1 LSFIRFYLS
10 DRRTPRFEVDDQR
23 YRALGAWAIIDI
35 SVFMGVC
42 LDALAMV
49 DDVAAGRP
57 VEPWSSEHYDLTLT
71 QEGVTFSNYW
81 ADDERGRYTLA
92 EFREVVELYWAF
104 LASRPEE
111 PFIQRDY
118 WPDLPETEAEVLL
131 WEETWQRRH
140 PYRGRL
146 F

>member
-1 LSFIRFYLS
+1 MSFIRFHLS
-10 DRRTPRFEVDDQR
+10 DLGTPRFEVDDQR
-23 YRALGAWAIIDI
+23 YRALGAWAIIDM
-35 SVFMGVC
+35 SLLMGAC

-57 VEPWSSEHYDLTLT
+57 AEPWESEHYRLALTKD
-71 QEGVTFSNYW
+71 GVTFSNYW
-81 ADDERGRYTLA
+81 SEDERGQYSLL
-92 EFREVVELYWAF
+92 EFREVVEIYWTF
-104 LASRPEE
+104 LASRPET
-111 PFIQRDY
+111 PGVVRDY
-118 WPDLPETEAEVLL
+118 WPDLPRPEAEVLL

>member
-1 LSFIRFYLS
+1 MSALRFLLT
-10 DRRTPRFEVDDQR
+10 DRGFPTFEVDDQR
-23 YRALGAWAIIDI
+23 FRALGAWAITDI
-35 SVFMGVC
+35 SLLMGVC

-49 DDVAAGRP
+49 DDVATGRP
-57 VEPWSSEHYDLTLT
+57 AEPWSSEHYDLTLT
-71 QEGVTFSNYW
+71 RAGVTFTNYW
-81 ADDERGRYTLA
+81 ADDENGQYTLA
-92 EFREVVELYWAF
+92 EFREAVERYWAF

-118 WPDLPETEAEVLL
+118 WPDLPEAEAEVLL
-131 WEETWQRRH
+131 WEKTWQRRH